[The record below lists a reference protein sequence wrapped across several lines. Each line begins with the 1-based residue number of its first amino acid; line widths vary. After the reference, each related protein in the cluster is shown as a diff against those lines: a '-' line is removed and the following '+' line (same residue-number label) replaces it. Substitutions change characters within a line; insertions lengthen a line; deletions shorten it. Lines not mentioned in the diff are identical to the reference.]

1 MIDEVS
7 LFASR
12 FNQLGCAYMVTGAT
26 AAIVYGQPR
35 LTNDIDVV
43 IAVEPDGI
51 ARFAELFAESDFYL
65 PPPSVIAVEQAR
77 PQRGHFNII
86 HHESG
91 YKADIYLANRDALHL
106 WALPLRREIPW
117 GDALLSVAPPEYV
130 ILRKLEF
137 FREGGSPKHLSDIKA
152 MLSVTP
158 VDRELIASKAAA
170 LGLTSQWAQ
179 F

>member
-65 PPPSVIAVEQAR
+65 PPPSVKATGVEASQRFVPPRATLAQR
-77 PQRGHFNII
+77 P
-86 HHESG
+86 
-91 YKADIYLANRDALHL
+91 
-106 WALPLRREIPW
+106 
-117 GDALLSVAPPEYV
+117 
-130 ILRKLEF
+130 F
-137 FREGGSPKHLSDIKA
+137 FPHSWSASDGLITFPD
-152 MLSVTP
+152 TP
-158 VDRELIASKAAA
+158 
-170 LGLTSQWAQ
+170 
-179 F
+179 